1 MRVKRVT
8 PILNVAN
15 LEATF
20 AWFEK
25 LGWKKHWDYGDPPD
39 FGAVVSGDA
48 EIFLCLRCQGAP
60 GTWMSWWVESPA
72 EVDAVYRLAIEQ
84 NIVVTQEP
92 VDFPWNTR
100 EVHLRHPD
108 GHTFRVGASL
118 QEE

>member
-1 MRVKRVT
+1 MRVTRVT
-8 PILNVAN
+8 PILNVSN

-20 AWFEK
+20 AWFGK
-25 LGWKKHWDYGDPPD
+25 LGWKKDWDFGSPPD
-39 FGAVVSGDA
+39 FGAVVNGA
-48 EIFLCLRCQGAP
+48 GEIFLCLNGQGAP

-72 EVDAVYRLAIEQ
+72 DVDEVHRLAVEHK
-84 NIVVTQEP
+84 IVVTQEP

-118 QEE
+118 PED